1 MKVRSHSRK
10 SYSFDKRLPVEQVT
24 KERFYLASNG
34 YLSSKK
40 RSSASKAVDKAMHKK
55 KQREHNRKLARQEY
69 ESYYTK
75 F

>member
-1 MKVRSHSRK
+1 MKVRSHSRL
-10 SYSFDKRLPVEQVT
+10 SYQFDKMFP
-24 KERFYLASNG
+24 KESFLAKPKDRCSFV
-34 YLSSKK
+34 KK
-40 RSSASKAVDKAMHKK
+40 RSSASMAIDKAMHKK